1 MKKNK
6 SGVKK
11 TSWNSFLRSCLQ
23 LHRNSFIAVVIF
35 SFIINIL
42 MLTVPLYLLQIF
54 NRVVPNK
61 SSDTLFFLTGLV
73 IVAVITLSILEATRR
88 FIFVRIGSWLDG
100 RLGGLVLSGSISRS
114 VSKCRGTSAQGLRD
128 LATVRRLFANS
139 GLFPI
144 LDAPWTPIFML
155 VLFMLHPVIG
165 IISLTGAIVLLVL
178 ALLNEFS
185 TRKLINDANSASSS
199 AENYATAI
207 LRNSDVIEAMG
218 MRKNAIDAWENLH
231 GTSVELQTQSSI
243 RSSRMASIAKFIR
256 MMLQIAVIG
265 AAGLLVLDGQLSAG
279 GLIASVL
286 LMRRAVAPM
295 DRAIS
300 SWKVIIK
307 ARKSFRNVSARL
319 DQAPELNASNT
330 LPIPSGYLSVKHVAY
345 KYPSGSKQILRDV
358 TFRAKPGEII
368 GLAGET
374 AAGKSTLARL
384 IVGLAKPNSGY
395 VRIGKVDL
403 VRWGA
408 EVLGPY
414 VGYLPQSTELFSG
427 TIRQNIARMGEGNF
441 DAVVSAAKSAGVHD
455 MVMQFPDSYDTDI
468 GLSGAYLS
476 GGQRQRL
483 ALARVLYGNPKLVV
497 LDEPEANLDREGRA
511 ALAQALAELK
521 RNKAIVVLI
530 SHQKS
535 VLDSADRLLV
545 LRDGKI
551 KSEIDKQ
558 LKSVSAKKSGKSGRS
573 QIISI
578 DPLKQGK

>member
-1 MKKNK
+1 M
-6 SGVKK
+6 
-11 TSWNSFLRSCLQ
+11 RSCLQ